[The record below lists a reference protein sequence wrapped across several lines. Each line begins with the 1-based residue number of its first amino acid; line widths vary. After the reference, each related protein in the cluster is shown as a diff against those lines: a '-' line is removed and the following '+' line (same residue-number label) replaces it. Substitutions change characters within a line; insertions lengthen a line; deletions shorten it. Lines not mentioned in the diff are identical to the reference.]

1 MPHINL
7 INLFLYLPELNVNIF
22 GKSKERNPNTP
33 TSQKE
38 VAALPP
44 APATAISDGTKIVG
58 EVTSSDQ
65 VQIDGELEGNLFV
78 KNHVIVGK
86 TGKVSANLEVKSL
99 QVFGQVVGDV
109 VSQERVSI
117 ERSGTIEGN
126 ITAPNLAIS
135 EGALFRGNI
144 DMSQRINN
152 DKGKK
157 NQDKVPTQDA
167 KGKLDLKGAVQ

>member
-1 MPHINL
+1 M
-7 INLFLYLPELNVNIF
+7 NIF
-22 GKSKERNPNTP
+22 GKSKERTPNT
-33 TSQKE
+33 SSSKQE

-58 EVTSSDQ
+58 EVHSSDQ
-65 VQIDGELEGNLFV
+65 VQIDGELEGSLIV

-86 TGKVSANLEVKSL
+86 TGKVNANLEVKSL
-99 QVFGQVVGDV
+99 QVFGKVVGDV
-109 VSQERVSI
+109 LSQERVSI

-144 DMSQRINN
+144 DMSQRLGDN
-152 DKGKK
+152 K
-157 NQDKVPTQDA
+157 QDKIPAQGA
-167 KGKLDLKGAVQ
+167 RGKLDLKGAVQ

>member
-1 MPHINL
+1 M
-7 INLFLYLPELNVNIF
+7 NIF
-22 GKSKERNPNTP
+22 GKTKERNPNTP
-33 TSQKE
+33 SSSQQK

-44 APATAISDGTKIVG
+44 APATAISDGTKVVG
-58 EVTSSDQ
+58 EIISSDQ
-65 VQIDGELEGNLFV
+65 VQIDGELEGALKV

-99 QVFGQVVGDV
+99 QVFGSVVGDV

-144 DMSQRINN
+144 DMSQRLG
-152 DKGKK
+152 GKDVK
-157 NQDKVPTQDA
+157 KKESKPSQDV